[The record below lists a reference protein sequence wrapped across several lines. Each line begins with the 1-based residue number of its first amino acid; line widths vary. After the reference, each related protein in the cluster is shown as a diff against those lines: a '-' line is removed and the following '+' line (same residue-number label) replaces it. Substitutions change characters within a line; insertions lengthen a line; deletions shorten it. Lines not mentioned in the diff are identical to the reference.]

1 MTREDLILHP
11 GPRPRLKTRRLSGSG
26 PRRWGQPLFAF
37 LIVTLLSMPDARAET
52 APMPKSKPETA
63 DITDAG
69 FVSWIDQFR
78 KYALQKGI
86 STATFDLAFA
96 GISIKRSVLTASE
109 RQPEVEQRIWT
120 YLENAVSGYRLR
132 RGRELMATHQP
143 LLRGIHETYGVQPH
157 VLVAIWGLE
166 SNFGAVMG
174 ETDTFEALAT
184 IAYKGRRHA
193 YARKELIAALTILEK
208 GYAER
213 SQLRG
218 SWAGAMGQ
226 TQFIPSTYL
235 DYAVDG
241 NGDGRRDLWRDLEDV
256 FASTANYLA
265 KWNWQR
271 GRRWGREVI
280 TPVDFDYTLA
290 DRAIIKPVE
299 HWSTL
304 GVTAAAGTTL
314 EADKNQ
320 AASLFLPAGHSG
332 PAFLIYQN
340 FRSIMKYNNS
350 TAYALAVS
358 HLADRL
364 DGAPPLKG
372 KWPKSEAPLTRYD
385 RIDMQRRLKKLGY
398 ELGRAD
404 GIVGARTRAAL
415 RLYQKKIGLPADG
428 FPTLTILARLRQ
440 DKEADP

>member
-1 MTREDLILHP
+1 MMCSDLILHP
-11 GPRPRLKTRRLSGSG
+11 GSKRRPPSGSG
-26 PRRWGQPLFAF
+26 PRACRWGQPLLAF
-37 LIVTLLSMPDARAET
+37 LIVTLLSMPDGRAESV
-52 APMPKSKPETA
+52 PKPDRKPEIA
-63 DITDAG
+63 DTSDAG
-69 FVSWIDQFR
+69 FVSWINQFR

-86 STATFDLAFA
+86 SPATFDLAFA
-96 GISIKRSVLTASE
+96 GISIKQSVLTASE

-120 YLENAVSGYRLR
+120 YLEKAVSSYRLQ

-143 LLRGIHETYGVQPH
+143 LLQEIYETYGVQPH

-166 SNFGAVMG
+166 SNFGAAMG
-174 ETDTFEALAT
+174 KTDTFEALAT
-184 IAYKGRRHA
+184 IAYQGRRRA
-193 YARKELIAALTILEK
+193 FARKELIAALTILEK
-208 GYAER
+208 GYAKR
-213 SQLRG
+213 DQLRG

-235 DYAVDG
+235 NYAVDG
-241 NGDGRRDLWRDLEDV
+241 NGDGRRDLWHDLEDV

-280 TPVDFDYTLA
+280 TPADFDYTLA
-290 DRAIIKPVE
+290 DPAIIKPVE
-299 HWSTL
+299 SWSKL
-304 GVTAAAGTTL
+304 GVRAAATSL

-320 AASLFLPAGHSG
+320 AASLFLPAGHAG

-350 TAYALAVS
+350 PAYALAVS

-364 DGAPPLKG
+364 DGAAPLKG
-372 KWPKSEAPLTRYD
+372 KWPKSEPPLTRHD

-398 ELGRAD
+398 ELGRTD

-428 FPTLTILARLRQ
+428 FPTSTILARLRQ
-440 DKEADP
+440 DKEAGP